1 MPSARRRK
9 NVDEVI
15 TDSEGRKWG
24 VSTVRSGRGWMAEGY
39 PLSGKRHGKPIVV
52 HAPDESEAYDK
63 LAERID
69 RRNPKKGVPTKK
81 YEVQWRWPGKSWR
94 TTTRTD
100 DLEIAQKERARLTIG
115 SREARIVERGKNP
128 MAGFRTQ
135 DIATTPK
142 GWHVRT
148 VTHPSGHQARIA
160 FPPGSRKKG
169 SGRVVQILHPNREKN
184 PELSCIEIYD
194 LAVGHA
200 GVPEPGSPSAIGI
213 AKGIGEIATAPH
225 DNSLMWPDK
234 AFKVVVRGRGKEHTW
249 TRFAPS
255 LSAAT
260 LSAKEAVAKEFG
272 PEGKVLDVKQ
282 TLMPNSGKSSNPKAK
297 TREQLEKM
305 QDKAVRFLRDVVGD
319 SDKADEI
326 DSMSPEEYA
335 DKKRIHLV
343 NKRSVRKTLSRVK
356 DKVKKALHINKS
368 KKRCNTRPRR
378 NLDEIPEV
386 QRLYETFQGKS
397 STEITELDEP
407 ENRRDDFG
415 HTGWLVFL
423 VIQPYG
429 EALEGIADPNDLSDV
444 EKEID
449 PDHDLSTLE
458 LWEKLADEF
467 GVTFVVV
474 DFSGGQKIPEQPNFK
489 KYGDGVRV
497 AGAASGSQ
505 LYFLG
510 GNQDISGLLD
520 RFKVDT
526 TKDFIGLGVLVAYGY
541 LAAKHIPDD
550 PEITDQPIVWQHIL
564 GEEGGEPPLIFWNK
578 LQKRL
583 FLAGGTYSIEAPGIT
598 N

>member
-1 MPSARRRK
+1 
-9 NVDEVI
+9 
-15 TDSEGRKWG
+15 
-24 VSTVRSGRGWMAEGY
+24 MA
-39 PLSGKRHGKPIVV
+39 
-52 HAPDESEAYDK
+52 
-63 LAERID
+63 
-69 RRNPKKGVPTKK
+69 N
-81 YEVQWRWPGKSWR
+81 
-94 TTTRTD
+94 
-100 DLEIAQKERARLTIG
+100 
-115 SREARIVERGKNP
+115 
-128 MAGFRTQ
+128 FRTQ

-169 SGRVVQILHPNREKN
+169 SGRVVQILHPNREQN

-213 AKGIGEIATAPH
+213 AKGIDEVTGAPFLV
-225 DNSLMWPDK
+225 S
-234 AFKVVVRGRGKEHTW
+234 T
-249 TRFAPS
+249 
-255 LSAAT
+255 
-260 LSAKEAVAKEFG
+260 
-272 PEGKVLDVKQ
+272 
-282 TLMPNSGKSSNPKAK
+282 NPKEKTK

-368 KKRCNTRPRR
+368 KKRCNKRPRR